1 MMPSPSTA
9 NTGDA
14 AVVTALQQATH
25 AVIHHLAASLAQWDL
40 TASEQNALAA
50 LAGGRVLSV
59 GEVAAATG
67 TKPSTLTSVLDR
79 LERKGHLE
87 RDVDRADRRSVVV
100 VLTPLGRQAA
110 AAVRD
115 SIASLE
121 NSALAGLKKQQ
132 LAGFF
137 AVTAALREA
146 AR

>member
-1 MMPSPSTA
+1 MMTEHGAGAPET
-9 NTGDA
+9 A
-14 AVVTALQQATH
+14 AVITALQQATH
-25 AVIHHLAASLAQWDL
+25 AVIHHLAVSLERWNL

-50 LAGGRVLSV
+50 LAAGGVLSV
-59 GEVAAATG
+59 GELAVATG

-87 RDVDRADRRSVVV
+87 RGVDRADRRSVVV
-100 VLTPLGRQAA
+100 ILTPLGRQAA

-121 NSALAGLKKQQ
+121 QSALAGLTKQQ

-137 AVTAALREA
+137 AVTTALREA
-146 AR
+146 AQ